1 MTTRIYLDNAA
12 TTFPKPPS
20 VIEAMQRYAVEL
32 GASPGRGSYHESRES
47 GRLLEQCR
55 ERLLRLFNGESPSSV
70 IFTLNATDALNLA
83 IQGWLRP
90 GDHAI
95 TTWLDHNSVLRPY
108 NALAEA
114 GIIEQTRVQCD
125 PSTGLVDPDDIRKA
139 IRKNTRLIA
148 IAHSSNVTGTLQPIA
163 EIGRIAREHG
173 VTFLVDAAQTLG
185 HVPIDVQRD
194 HIDFLAAPGHKG
206 LLGPLGTGLLYIRPE
221 LAAQLHPIRQGG
233 TGSVSELDV
242 QPDFLPDRFE
252 PGSHNTLGLVGLSE
266 GVQYLLDRGLDA
278 VWAHERELT
287 RALLRLFERKFDGLR
302 LYGPTK
308 LDERVGVFSVR
319 MAGYDKPQQLSDVL
333 EERFGLLTRSGLH
346 CAPLAHR
353 TIGSFELGGTTRF
366 SLGPF
371 NTLEQVETIGEAL
384 EQLTTSKPVTDR
396 SSHLSAPVL

>member
-1 MTTRIYLDNAA
+1 MTSRIYLDNAA

-32 GASPGRGSYHESRES
+32 GASPGRGSYRESRES
-47 GRLLEQCR
+47 GLLLETCR
-55 ERLLRLFNGESPSSV
+55 QRLCELFHGENPTSV

-83 IQGWLRP
+83 IHGWLRP

-95 TTWLDHNSVLRPY
+95 TTWLDHNSVLRPF
-108 NALAEA
+108 NALAHA
-114 GIIEQTRVQCD
+114 GVIEQTRVECA
-125 PSTGLVDPDDIRKA
+125 PASGLVNPWDIERA

-148 IAHSSNVTGTLQPIA
+148 VAHASNVTGTLQPLAAIGEVARKHGIA
-163 EIGRIAREHG
+163 L
-173 VTFLVDAAQTLG
+173 LVDAAQTLG
-185 HVPIDVQRD
+185 HVPIDVQAN

-206 LLGPLGTGLLYIRPE
+206 LLGPLGTGLLYVRPE
-221 LAAQLHPIRQGG
+221 LAPQLNPIRQGG

-252 PGSHNTLGLVGLSE
+252 PGSHNTVGLVGLSE
-266 GVQYLLDRGLDA
+266 GVKYLLAHGVDNLY
-278 VWAHERELT
+278 AHERALT
-287 RALLRLFERKFDGLR
+287 AAMLRMFESMPKSVQ

-308 LDERVGVFSVR
+308 LDERVGVFSIRV
-319 MAGYDKPQQLSDVL
+319 AGYDKPQALSEVL

-353 TIGSFELGGTTRF
+353 TMGSFELGGTTRF

-371 NTLEQVETIGEAL
+371 NTLAHVEQIGNAL
-384 EQLTTSKPVTDR
+384 REL
-396 SSHLSAPVL
+396 AA